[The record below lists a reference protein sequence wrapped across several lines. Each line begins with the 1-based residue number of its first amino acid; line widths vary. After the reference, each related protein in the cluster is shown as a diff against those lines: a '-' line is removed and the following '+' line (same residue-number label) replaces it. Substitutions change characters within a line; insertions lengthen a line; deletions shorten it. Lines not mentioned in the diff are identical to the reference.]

1 MTVSVGFF
9 FFEDGECLSAVSA
22 PSSFALL
29 SSSPT
34 TFLVNVT
41 FWTFLLPSGEVV
53 ADNDTDEDGDK
64 QTGSFWSIC
73 RLTARTGLS
82 SKVGVSARGGLSS
95 KVGVSLLEA
104 RPPSETGISSNGNL
118 PSELGLSSRRGFP
131 NTGHWVPT
139 TGMFGLIA
147 ANGASISLLASSPK
161 FFDLISLA
169 RWSCISFGARF
180 FSLRGLR
187 DLDRWLLLFL
197 FPDLSA
203 CFVSL
208 LLPVPSLSLEY
219 L

>member
-34 TFLVNVT
+34 TFLVIISC
-41 FWTFLLPSGEVV
+41 WTFLLPSGEVV

-82 SKVGVSARGGLSS
+82 SR
-95 KVGVSLLEA
+95 VGVSLLEA

-169 RWSCISFGARF
+169 LWSCISFGARF

-197 FPDLSA
+197 FPDLSGS
-203 CFVSL
+203 FFSL
-208 LLPVPSLSLEY
+208 LLSKL
-219 L
+219 